1 MKRKVGQDII
11 MRKKTNPT
19 AMQGS
24 LPVQKPIQPIVPRPV
39 VSRHEQSPQRQ
50 PERVIQQRSV
60 EPREHD
66 TSEKKSGGSV
76 LGNLFKKR
84 TPVVSVRNPEIVR
97 ERFQES
103 LPPARGGLMWMLV
116 GIACI
121 VLIATIFS
129 IIARARININLK
141 EARYPVDVSV
151 VLYEEPAENQVGYK
165 TATVSDKQSAIVP
178 TTRRDNSGGFAQGT
192 IKLFSTASTT
202 ITLPAKTVITGS
214 TGKKFTLDK
223 KISLPAGSVKKPS
236 STDVTITASESGDT
250 YNVGRDD
257 FTLEKYP
264 AVIGHSV
271 NDISGGSATG
281 NFVLSAEE
289 LKTAQQQLSEQI
301 KLRDPSVYLSK
312 QIPKNFLLL
321 NTLTQTSEI
330 TFSSASVDTG
340 VQVTAERAI
349 TGNMIDQK
357 SLQQLLRYT
366 AIPESEQSYMN
377 PTDISAVGIALENTA
392 VTAAP
397 SAALENKTLN
407 VHATGSFIAR
417 AEFNQADILTKIVH
431 KRKKDAK
438 KILENIPGIT
448 NVSITMWPPWIG
460 KIPNRSSAIT
470 VLTSF
475 GISS

>member
-19 AMQGS
+19 STQGS
-24 LPVQKPIQPIVPRPV
+24 LPVRKPVQPIAPRPV
-39 VSRHEQSPQRQ
+39 VSRYEQPLQRQ
-50 PERVIQQRSV
+50 SDRVIHERPIES
-60 EPREHD
+60 RENSIPKQK
-66 TSEKKSGGSV
+66 SEDSA

-84 TPVVSVRNPEIVR
+84 PSPEPVRNPEMVR
-97 ERFQES
+97 ERFQGS

-116 GIACI
+116 VIVCI
-121 VLIATIFS
+121 VLVATVFS
-129 IIARARININLK
+129 IIARARISVNLK
-141 EARYPVDVSV
+141 ESRYPVDISV

-165 TATVSDKQSAIVP
+165 TATVSDKQSVIVP

-192 IKLFSTASTT
+192 IKLFSTSSTT

-223 KISLPAGSVKKPS
+223 KISLPAGSAKKPS

-264 AVIGHSV
+264 SVIGHSV
-271 NDISGGSATG
+271 NDISGGASNG
-281 NFVLSAEE
+281 NFALSADE
-289 LKTAQQQLSEQI
+289 LKIAQQQLSEQI

-330 TFSSASVDTG
+330 TFSSQSVDTG
-340 VQVTAERAI
+340 VQVTAERTI

-392 VTAAP
+392 VIAAP
-397 SAALENKTLN
+397 NTALENKTLN

-417 AEFNQADILTKIVH
+417 AEFNQADILSKIVH

-448 NVSITMWPPWIG
+448 NVSIAMWPPWIG

-470 VLTSF
+470 ILTSF
-475 GISS
+475 GVSS